1 MLRRF
6 AEARIFVMLP
16 ILYSAGVAG
25 IVAGIVAAS
34 TADIFPAHRTLL
46 KDWGSGLVVASV
58 ALLALA
64 FPMI

>member
-1 MLRRF
+1 
-6 AEARIFVMLP
+6 MLP